1 MENSYYNFKQQ
12 DLVEA
17 LKKECRITDNYIANE
32 IVYLFLNED
41 SPQNRLL
48 LRKITQ
54 LHSALNVILVS
65 DNIEVSKLAWLAN
78 VFHFLYIP
86 HMELYPN
93 LTLLQ
98 DRLMYKHQYKE
109 LPKKL
114 KINFKGGVDIIETK
128 DICYCIGEGNYTTIF
143 LSTGIKKTITF
154 QLNALE
160 KKLCLAPNF
169 QRIGKSFIINIDKVS
184 KIKGSSVNLY
194 SKNELELIISPLYI
208 KRLKKAV
215 MWY

>member
-1 MENSYYNFKQQ
+1 MENSFYNFANQQ
-12 DLVEA
+12 LTQIIKNELINLEKYV
-17 LKKECRITDNYIANE
+17 ANE
-32 IVYLFLNED
+32 LAFIYLEND
-41 SPQNRLL
+41 TAQNRLL

-54 LHSALNVILVS
+54 LHLPLNVVLVS
-65 DNIEVSKLAWLAN
+65 ENIEISKLAWQAN
-78 VFHFLYIP
+78 LLHFLHLP
-86 HMELYPN
+86 KMELYPN
-93 LTLLQ
+93 FTLFQ
-98 DRLMYKHQYKE
+98 DRLMYKHEYKE

-114 KINFKGGVDIIETK
+114 KINFKGGVDIIEIK

-143 LSTGIKKTITF
+143 LSTGLKKTITF

-184 KIKGSSVNLY
+184 KIKGSSVNLN

>member
-1 MENSYYNFKQQ
+1 MASSFFNFKNLG
-12 DLVEA
+12 LVEA
-17 LKKECRITDNYIANE
+17 IKNEEKSFEQYITSELAY
-32 IVYLFLNED
+32 VYLTED
-41 SPQNRLL
+41 SSQSRLL
-48 LRKITQ
+48 LRKVIQ
-54 LHSALNVILVS
+54 LHASLNVILVS
-65 DNIEVSKLAWLAN
+65 DNIEVSKLAWQAN
-78 VFHFLYIP
+78 VFHFLHLP
-86 HMELYPN
+86 KMELYPN
-93 LTLLQ
+93 FTLFQ
-98 DRLMYKHQYKE
+98 DRLMYKHPYKE

-114 KINFKGGVDIIETK
+114 KINFKGGIDIIETK

-169 QRIGKSFIINIDKVS
+169 QRIGKSFIVNIDKVS
-184 KIKGSSVNLY
+184 KIKNNSVNLH
-194 SKNELELIISPLYI
+194 SKNELELITSPLYI

>member
-1 MENSYYNFKQQ
+1 MASFYNFKDQEI
-12 DLVEA
+12 VEA
-17 LKKECRITDNYIANE
+17 IKKEERSTENYIANE
-32 IVYLFLNED
+32 FAYVYLTED

-48 LRKITQ
+48 LRKIIQ
-54 LHSALNVILVS
+54 IHSPLNVILVS
-65 DNIEVSKLAWLAN
+65 DNTETSKLAWQAN
-78 VFHFLYIP
+78 VFHFLHLP
-86 HMELYPN
+86 KMVLFPN
-93 LTLLQ
+93 FSLLQ

-109 LPKKL
+109 IPKKL
-114 KINFKGGVDIIETK
+114 KINFKGGVDIIETQ

-143 LSTGIKKTITF
+143 LATGIKKTITF

-160 KKLCLAPNF
+160 KKLCLIPNF

-184 KIKGSSVNLY
+184 TIKGTSVNLH
-194 SKNELELIISPLYI
+194 SRNELELIISPMYI

>member
-1 MENSYYNFKQQ
+1 MSNYYNFKNPE
-12 DLVEA
+12 LLEA
-17 LKKECRITDNYIANE
+17 IKEQEKILESYIENNFAFLYLK
-32 IVYLFLNED
+32 ED
-41 SPQNRLL
+41 SPKSRLL

-54 LHSALNVILVS
+54 LHMPLNVVLVS
-65 DNIEVSKLAWLAN
+65 ENPEISKLAWRAN
-78 VFHFLYIP
+78 VFHFLHLP
-86 HMELYPN
+86 KLELFPN
-93 LTLLQ
+93 FTLFQ
-98 DRLMYKHQYKE
+98 DRLMYKHPYKE

-114 KINFKGGVDIIETK
+114 KINFKGGIDIIETK
-128 DICYCIGEGNYTTIF
+128 DICYCIGDGNYTTIF

-169 QRIGKSFIINIDKVS
+169 HRIGKSFIVNIDKVS
-184 KIKGSSVNLY
+184 KIKNNSVNLH
-194 SKNELELIISPLYI
+194 SKNELELKISPLYI

>member
-1 MENSYYNFKQQ
+1 MSNSFFNFKNQE
-12 DLVEA
+12 LVEA
-17 LKKECRITDNYIANE
+17 IKNQEKIIENYVVNE
-32 IVYLFLNED
+32 LAYVYLKED

-54 LHSALNVILVS
+54 LHSSLNVVLVS
-65 DNIEVSKLAWLAN
+65 DNIEISKLAWQAN
-78 VFHFLYIP
+78 VFHFLYLP
-86 HMELYPN
+86 QMELFPN
-93 LTLLQ
+93 FTLFQ

-114 KINFKGGVDIIETK
+114 KINFKGGIDIIETK
-128 DICYCIGEGNYTTIF
+128 DICYCIGDGNYTTIF

-184 KIKGSSVNLY
+184 KIKNNSVNLY

-208 KRLKKAV
+208 KRLKRAV

>member
-1 MENSYYNFKQQ
+1 MENSFFNFTNLQLTQTIQKELINLEKYVVN
-12 DLVEA
+12 DLA
-17 LKKECRITDNYIANE
+17 F
-32 IVYLFLNED
+32 VYLKED
-41 SPQNRLL
+41 SPQSRLM

-54 LHSALNVILVS
+54 LHAPLNVVLVS
-65 DNIEVSKLAWLAN
+65 ENIEISKLAWQAN
-78 VFHFLYIP
+78 LFHFLHLP
-86 HMELYPN
+86 KLELYPN
-93 LTLLQ
+93 FTLFQ
-98 DRLMYKHQYKE
+98 DRLMYKHDYKE

-114 KINFKGGVDIIETK
+114 KINFKGGVDIIEIK

-169 QRIGKSFIINIDKVS
+169 QRIGKSFIVNIDKVS
-184 KIKGSSVNLY
+184 RIKGSSVNLQ

>member
-1 MENSYYNFKQQ
+1 MSSFFNFQNTE
-12 DLVEA
+12 LVEA
-17 LKKECRITDNYIANE
+17 IKNEHKILEHYIADE
-32 IVYLFLNED
+32 LAYVYLKDD
-41 SPQNRLL
+41 SPKSRLL

-65 DNIEVSKLAWLAN
+65 ENIEMSKLAWQAN
-78 VFHFLYIP
+78 LFHFLHLP
-86 HMELYPN
+86 KMELYPN
-93 LTLLQ
+93 FTLLQ

-114 KINFKGGVDIIETK
+114 KINFKGGIDIIEVK
-128 DICYCIGEGNYTTIF
+128 EICYCIGEGNYTTIF
-143 LSTGIKKTITF
+143 LSTGLKKTITF

-169 QRIGKSFIINIDKVS
+169 QRIGKSFIVNIDKVS
-184 KIKGSSVNLY
+184 KIKNNSVNLQ
-194 SKNELELIISPLYI
+194 SKNGLELIISPLYI

>member
-1 MENSYYNFKQQ
+1 MASSFFNFKNL

-17 LKKECRITDNYIANE
+17 IKNEEKSFEQYITSELAY
-32 IVYLFLNED
+32 VYLTED
-41 SPQNRLL
+41 SPQSRLL
-48 LRKITQ
+48 LRKIIQ
-54 LHSALNVILVS
+54 LHASLNVILVS
-65 DNIEVSKLAWLAN
+65 DNIEVSKLAWQAN
-78 VFHFLYIP
+78 VFHFLHLP
-86 HMELYPN
+86 KMELYPN
-93 LTLLQ
+93 FTLFQ
-98 DRLMYKHQYKE
+98 DRLMYKHPYKE

-114 KINFKGGVDIIETK
+114 KINFKGGIDIIETK

-169 QRIGKSFIINIDKVS
+169 QRIGKSFIVNIDKVS
-184 KIKGSSVNLY
+184 KIKNNSVNLH
-194 SKNELELIISPLYI
+194 SKNELELITSPLYI

>member
-1 MENSYYNFKQQ
+1 MENSFYNFTNLELTQSIK
-12 DLVEA
+12 
-17 LKKECRITDNYIANE
+17 NE
-32 IVYLFLNED
+32 LINLEKYVAEHFAFVYLSED

-54 LHSALNVILVS
+54 LHSSLNIVLVS
-65 DNIEVSKLAWLAN
+65 ENIEISKLAWKAN
-78 VFHFLYIP
+78 IFHFLYLP
-86 HMELYPN
+86 KMDLYPN
-93 LTLLQ
+93 FTLLQ
-98 DRLMYKHQYKE
+98 DRMMCKHQYKE

-114 KINFKGGVDIIETK
+114 KINFKGGVDIIEIK

-169 QRIGKSFIINIDKVS
+169 QRIGKSFIVNIDKVS
-184 KIKGSSVNLY
+184 KIKGSSVNLN

>member
-1 MENSYYNFKQQ
+1 MASSFFNFKNPE
-12 DLVEA
+12 LVAA
-17 LKKECRITDNYIANE
+17 LKEEEKALENYLVNDLAF
-32 IVYLFLNED
+32 VYLSED

-54 LHSALNVILVS
+54 VHAPLNVVLVS
-65 DNIEVSKLAWLAN
+65 ENIEISKLAWRVN
-78 VFHFLYIP
+78 VFHFLHLP
-86 HMELYPN
+86 KMELFPN
-93 LTLLQ
+93 FTFFQ
-98 DRLMYKHQYKE
+98 DRLMYKHPYKE

-114 KINFKGGVDIIETK
+114 KINFKGGIDIIETK
-128 DICYCIGEGNYTTIF
+128 DICYCIGDGNYTTLY
-143 LSTGIKKTITF
+143 LSTGIKKTITY

-160 KKLCLAPNF
+160 KKLCLVPNF

-184 KIKGSSVNLY
+184 KIKSNSVNLY
-194 SKNELELIISPLYI
+194 SKNELELKISPLYI